1 MKNVHRQKSVPRNTN
16 CIPRFYKFAKRPHQ
30 CKGLRQQICKVDAMG
45 IDGKNM
51 LLSRPKAG
59 QALGRSS
66 SYELTKKKSVPIAIG
81 IIVVYIN
88 EPIVMIGGLTGK

>member
-1 MKNVHRQKSVPRNTN
+1 MNKDHRQKSVPRYTN
-16 CIPRFYKFAKRPHQ
+16 CIPRLYKFGKRAHQ
-30 CKGLRQQICKVDAMG
+30 CKALRQQICNVDAMG

-66 SYELTKKKSVPIAIG
+66 SYQLTKKKSVPIAIG
-81 IIVVYIN
+81 IIVVYSN
-88 EPIVMIGGLTGK
+88 KPIEMIGGLTGK

>member
-1 MKNVHRQKSVPRNTN
+1 
-16 CIPRFYKFAKRPHQ
+16 
-30 CKGLRQQICKVDAMG
+30 MG

-66 SYELTKKKSVPIAIG
+66 SYELTKKKSVPIDIG
-81 IIVVYIN
+81 IIVVYSN
-88 EPIVMIGGLTGK
+88 EPIEMIGGLTGK